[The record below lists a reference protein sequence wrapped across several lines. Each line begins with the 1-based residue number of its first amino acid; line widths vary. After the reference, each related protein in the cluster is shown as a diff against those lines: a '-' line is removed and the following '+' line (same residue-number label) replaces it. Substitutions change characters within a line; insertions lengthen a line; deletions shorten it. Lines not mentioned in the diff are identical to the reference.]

1 MREEFNC
8 KGKHLA
14 LYLMKHGSK
23 LIRIERVDGFIV
35 YVFDND
41 ESIKSNI
48 ENGNLIKEDVCF
60 N

>member
-14 LYLMKHGSK
+14 LHLMRHGSK

-41 ESIKSNI
+41 ESIESNI
-48 ENGNLIKEDVCF
+48 EKWKSDKRRCLF
-60 N
+60 